1 MLRNVRFFRHRH
13 QFRLLLHLAVADN
26 QQFKRLMHF
35 RQRAQEQIQP
45 FQGDNSAHKQQRML
59 IFVLFGIAEAGNIH
73 RQQAKED
80 FPLRRAPVQ
89 QLFLRFGAAGNA
101 RIGMMDDDMPH
112 ELLHA
117 PDVPLR
123 MQCAVREVDE
133 FPAMALA
140 PEQCFQR
147 GWVVLPRN
155 HHIRVDARDFPRQ
168 VLRNMQVVHIPFA
181 LVLDDFGFQNR
192 RLQEFALVNH
202 PLPVV
207 LIAIRVNDEKL
218 VRLLMRL
225 HIVEQ
230 IHPIRRRDIRNQ
242 KHFTHPASSA
252 SSSFGIASVSRDSI
266 YQFMRSPSRSRTASS
281 PCRGCTDGT
290 AWFRAAE
297 SPPACSFS
305 PAILE
310 K

>member
-1 MLRNVRFFRHRH
+1 
-13 QFRLLLHLAVADN
+13 
-26 QQFKRLMHF
+26 
-35 RQRAQEQIQP
+35 
-45 FQGDNSAHKQQRML
+45 
-59 IFVLFGIAEAGNIH
+59 
-73 RQQAKED
+73 
-80 FPLRRAPVQ
+80 
-89 QLFLRFGAAGNA
+89 
-101 RIGMMDDDMPH
+101 MPH

-123 MQCAVREVDE
+123 TQRAVREVDE
-133 FPAMALA
+133 LPAVALA

-147 GWVVLPRN
+147 GRVVLPRN

-225 HIVEQ
+225 HIVE
-230 IHPIRRRDIRNQ
+230 
-242 KHFTHPASSA
+242 
-252 SSSFGIASVSRDSI
+252 
-266 YQFMRSPSRSRTASS
+266 
-281 PCRGCTDGT
+281 
-290 AWFRAAE
+290 
-297 SPPACSFS
+297 
-305 PAILE
+305 
-310 K
+310 